1 MKAASGVRKHRGEVG
16 LPTVWRVNGG
26 REPDHV
32 GEWLGPTPKD
42 RFSHFHRGPETLGNE
57 RPLRSWFR
65 KVDRLGVSNV
75 TQTHRGLAPCF
86 CTTTTG
92 RTRFLIERDARN
104 RWLEGIS
111 VALLFG
117 IASACT
123 CSKQPPPPAPNVE
136 TVPVPPLVT
145 AEPTATAPSQPQVVF
160 APATLVGSAIAR
172 SPDAN
177 TLYVAD
183 EMNAK
188 LHVVPLRAEA
198 KPGDLAVAPRLDGKT
213 PFESVTLPGPPAQV
227 VVTNEHV
234 FVTIRNPGLL
244 WIGTPRAANSGG
256 TDSSGAQPNPG
267 ELESAVAEA
276 FTIDLPAD
284 AFGLTLTA
292 SGRAVVTS
300 AWPAVVSY
308 VDIAQRR
315 KLWSLDVAR
324 EPRGV
329 VVDEATKAA
338 WITHLVGSDVTR
350 VALDDAPPAAS
361 ERVNLPA
368 APLRAPDAPLAA
380 ALGYSA
386 ALSPDGQRYYVARHA
401 LGAQG
406 KNAWFGAAT
415 VDVLDV
421 ATRSA
426 VSPARPRMAAV
437 AKSELAQQLISGGD
451 TQFPGSGLTPFT
463 QPRAILYRKSTRT
476 LLVAGEGDD
485 RVAELDADALDPTMA
500 VVATYPVGADYHRTY
515 HVPKHCAAPAG
526 LVLSQDE
533 SRLWVYCAATNDVA
547 EVLLSSPDSAT
558 GAVALVA
565 PAATAAG
572 PVPTH
577 AATAGTLAP
586 TTAVPGPTALNDGQ
600 TAPGATAPGET
611 GAPSFGVIGR
621 LHLLDDP
628 LGPGGST
635 GRKLFYSAID
645 FPTSGGLACAGCHPE
660 GRDDGHVWH
669 EATFTT
675 EDGTKT
681 NFVGHAANIPVEA
694 HTQGYAR
701 RTPMLA
707 GRVNAPGPYGWH
719 GESASINARVL
730 VGFGLHRW
738 GAEPETPPAER
749 NKRAAVLLEYVRRG
763 LVAPARDIQPPTE
776 QEQRGKALFENPNI
790 GCAICHPP
798 TSGFTTRR
806 PYRLTPPLPLA
817 AGFDEDPESRYKI
830 PDLRYLKQRA
840 PYFHDG
846 SAPSL
851 KHLLENNDYRMG
863 NTATLSAEDRGALQA
878 YLETL

>member
-1 MKAASGVRKHRGEVG
+1 MI
-16 LPTVWRVNGG
+16 
-26 REPDHV
+26 
-32 GEWLGPTPKD
+32 D
-42 RFSHFHRGPETLGNE
+42 RD
-57 RPLRSWFR
+57 
-65 KVDRLGVSNV
+65 V
-75 TQTHRGLAPCF
+75 
-86 CTTTTG
+86 
-92 RTRFLIERDARN
+92 RN
-104 RWLEGIS
+104 RWLAGIT
-111 VALLFG
+111 VGLLVG
-117 IASACT
+117 TASACT

-136 TVPVPPLVT
+136 TVSAPTSIT
-145 AEPTATAPSQPQVVF
+145 AAPTETAPGQPPAVLP
-160 APATLVGSAIAR
+160 PATLVGSAIAR
-172 SPDAN
+172 SPDGN
-177 TLYVAD
+177 TLYIAD
-183 EMNAK
+183 ETNSK
-188 LHVVPLRAEA
+188 LHVVPLA
-198 KPGDLAVAPRLDGKT
+198 LAAPRLDGKV
-213 PFESVTLPGPPAQV
+213 PFESVALPGPPAQV

-244 WIGTPRAANSGG
+244 WVGTPRAAEDV
-256 TDSSGAQPNPG
+256 TSSEADA
-267 ELESAVAEA
+267 AVTET
-276 FTIDLPAD
+276 FTVDLPAD
-284 AFGLTLTA
+284 AFGLTLTQN
-292 SGRAVVTS
+292 GRAVVTS
-300 AWPAVVSY
+300 AWPAQVSY
-308 VDIAQRR
+308 VDVAQRR
-315 KLWSLDVAR
+315 KLWSVEVPR

-329 VVDEATKAA
+329 VVDETAKAA
-338 WITHLVGSDVTR
+338 WITHLVGSAVTR
-350 VALDDAPPAAS
+350 VPLDEAATAVAPAGSPPPSPVQPDAPPIP

-368 APLRAPDAPLAA
+368 APLRAPDSPLAA
-380 ALGYSA
+380 ALGYGA
-386 ALSPDGQRYYVARHA
+386 VLSPDGQRYYVARHA

-426 VSPARPRMAAV
+426 VSPGRPHAAAV

-451 TQFPGSGLTPFT
+451 TQVPGSSLTPFT
-463 QPRAILYRKSTRT
+463 QPRAIVYRKSTRT

-500 VVATYPVGADYHRTY
+500 VIATYPVGADYHATY

-526 LVLSQDE
+526 LVLSHDE
-533 SRLWVYCAATNDVA
+533 SRLWVYCAATNDIA
-547 EVLLSSPDSAT
+547 EVLLSAPDGASGSP
-558 GAVALVA
+558 
-565 PAATAAG
+565 PAAPTTPAAS
-572 PVPTH
+572 
-577 AATAGTLAP
+577 ATAGSAAP
-586 TTAVPGPTALNDGQ
+586 ASTPTQN
-600 TAPGATAPGET
+600 PNGASTDSPGET
-611 GAPSFGVIGR
+611 PSAPAFGVVAR

-719 GESASINARVL
+719 GESANINARVL

-763 LVAPARDIQPPTE
+763 LVPPARDAVPLTA
-776 QEQRGKALFENPNI
+776 QEQRGKELFENPNI

-798 TSGFTTRR
+798 KSGFTTRR
-806 PYRLTPPLPLA
+806 PYRLTPPLPLVT
-817 AGFDEDPESRYKI
+817 GFDEDPESRYKI
-830 PDLRYLKQRA
+830 PDLRFLKQRA